1 VVVGMDRR
9 LAAHLATGQLDGT
22 MGGPE
27 IDHAL
32 GLKSKRRS
40 IYLRIAPEK
49 EVEFLKIFDSPNV
62 NECYER
68 RPSVMPQQA
77 LAMSNSELIINHSR
91 ALTADLSKKSGPDNA
106 KFIHLAFLQILSRP
120 PTAEEESLC
129 LHALTSHPTTQPA
142 GSAAADRPRA
152 NLVLVL
158 FNHNDFV
165 TIR

>member
-1 VVVGMDRR
+1 
-9 LAAHLATGQLDGT
+9 

-27 IDHAL
+27 IDQNL
-32 GLKSKRRS
+32 GLVSRRRS

-49 EVEFLKIFDSPNV
+49 EVEFLKLFDSPNP

-68 RPSVMPQQA
+68 RPSVVPQQA
-77 LAMSNSELIINHSR
+77 LAMSNSELIINDSR
-91 ALTADLSKKSGPDNA
+91 ILAGELSKQAGRDDG
-106 KFIHLAFLQILSRP
+106 KFVELAFARILSRK
-120 PTAEEESLC
+120 PTAEEMSIC
-129 LHALTSHPTTQPA
+129 LRALSSQPTTRPA
-142 GSAAADRPRA
+142 RSAVADSTAEPTRLRHRQ